1 LSVDVNV
8 ASFKVSLFASS
19 VRALPCT
26 RPIVPAQ
33 AQILIST
40 VEVLDHLKLFHD
52 EQRML
57 LIFTPNSSMLR
68 TGSIKLTKSA
78 CFLYSL
84 LTMESRSSLSRKW
97 WPEPSNKTSDTGC
110 TVCQTSSVPS
120 PVCAHNTHSNF
131 TLYAL
136 ENFKLDSYN

>member
-1 LSVDVNV
+1 MSVDVDV

-26 RPIVPAQ
+26 RPMLSQPKPSPR
-33 AQILIST
+33 ILISI
-40 VEVLDHLKLFHD
+40 VEVLDHLKLFHN

-68 TGSIKLTKSA
+68 TGAIKLTKSA

-110 TVCQTSSVPS
+110 TVCQTSSV
-120 PVCAHNTHSNF
+120 CAHNTHSNF

>member
-1 LSVDVNV
+1 LSVDVDM

-19 VRALPCT
+19 VRAVHASDAIP
-26 RPIVPAQ
+26 Q
-33 AQILIST
+33 ARILIST
-40 VEVLDHLKLFHD
+40 VQILDHLKLFHD

-68 TGSIKLTKSA
+68 TGSIKLAKSA

-120 PVCAHNTHSNF
+120 PVCAHNTQQFHF
-131 TLYAL
+131 IRTREFQA
-136 ENFKLDSYN
+136 